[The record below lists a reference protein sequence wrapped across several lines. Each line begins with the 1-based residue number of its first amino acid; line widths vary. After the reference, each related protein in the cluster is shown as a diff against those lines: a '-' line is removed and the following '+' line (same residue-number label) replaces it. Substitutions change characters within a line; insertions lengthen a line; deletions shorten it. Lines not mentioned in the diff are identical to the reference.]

1 MESDLTLPARPGAE
15 RPRRLPHA
23 APKLA
28 MAVLVTVFVG
38 FGVVSSIALLSAPGF
53 DYASTVLSLVY
64 TAALLALQIGYF
76 GRPARRR
83 DAPAKYL
90 ALLAQAAL
98 VYLPL
103 LQYGQAWVSRPGF
116 LAGSVLLCLT
126 PAAGVP
132 LFLVIVAS
140 MGAAQAAMTGSGADV
155 AYTTVSTVITGL
167 VVFGLTWLANLVVE
181 LDAARDELAQL
192 AVARERLRF
201 ARDLHDLLGLSLSAI
216 TLKSEL
222 TRRLITDQPAE
233 ARKEL
238 GEILT
243 ISRRALSDVR
253 SVASGYRR
261 LSLDTEC
268 DSAEAVLATAN
279 VAVTVRR
286 EYEELPDEVG
296 TLLAT
301 VLREG
306 ITNVLRHSE
315 ARRCSIEIKQ
325 RAETVDIDIV
335 NDGARGTAADD
346 GGDNGNGITNLSE
359 RVAAMH
365 GEIRAEPLP
374 DNRFRLR
381 ASMPLVCEG
390 AGGTATASR
399 RPWRFGSHR
408 PGSAR

>member
-1 MESDLTLPARPGAE
+1 MESDLTLPTRTGGDGA
-15 RPRRLPHA
+15 RRLPRA

-38 FGVVSSIALLSAPGF
+38 FGVVSSIALLSTPGF
-53 DYASTVLSLVY
+53 DFASTVLSLIY
-64 TAALLALQIGYF
+64 TAALLVLQIGYF
-76 GRPARRR
+76 GRPARHRG
-83 DAPAKYL
+83 APAKYL

-116 LAGSVLLCLT
+116 LAGSVLLCL
-126 PAAGVP
+126 PAAAGVP
-132 LFLVIVAS
+132 LFVGIVAS

-181 LDAARDELAQL
+181 LDSAREELAQL

-233 ARKEL
+233 AKEEL
-238 GEILT
+238 GEILG
-243 ISRRALSDVR
+243 ISRKALADVR

-261 LSLDTEC
+261 LSLDDEC
-268 DSAEAVLATAN
+268 DSAESVLATAN
-279 VAVTVRR
+279 VAVTLRR
-286 EYEELPDEVG
+286 EYQKLPAETG

-315 ARRCSIEIKQ
+315 AEQCAIEIRQ
-325 RAETVDIDIV
+325 HDDTVAIEIV
-335 NDGARGTAADD
+335 NDGACAKAAT
-346 GGDNGNGITNLSE
+346 GGG
-359 RVAAMH
+359 
-365 GEIRAEPLP
+365 
-374 DNRFRLR
+374 
-381 ASMPLVCEG
+381 
-390 AGGTATASR
+390 
-399 RPWRFGSHR
+399 
-408 PGSAR
+408 